1 MSSISSKRITKLR
14 KELEYWRSEL
24 EYIQEI
30 LKEWHLKFDEY
41 HRLYCVENNIDL
53 SALNKKNAKKL
64 EELLPSTIKQQIT
77 RVTSK
82 KENNSALK
90 KIYKQLAKKIHPD
103 LGGDEE
109 EFKKVVNAL
118 DEGKIEKLLDM
129 CDKHVILVE
138 ADEEIIAVFKKE
150 ISRIK
155 QKIKEEKSTYSWAL
169 YSCEENEKC
178 KEKIVKKFLKHLF
191 NYQGA

>member
-1 MSSISSKRITKLR
+1 MSTILFKRITKLR

-24 EYIQEI
+24 EYVQEI
-30 LKEWHLKFDEY
+30 LKEWHFKFDEY
-41 HRLYCVENNIDL
+41 HRLYCAENNIDL
-53 SALNKKNAKKL
+53 DALNKKNAKKL
-64 EELLPSTIKQQIT
+64 EELLPSPTKQQISKAT
-77 RVTSK
+77 NK

-103 LGGDEE
+103 IGGDEE

-129 CDKHVILVE
+129 CDKYVILIE
-138 ADEEIIAVFKKE
+138 PDEEIIAVFKKE
-150 ISRIK
+150 ISQIK
-155 QKIKEEKSTYSWAL
+155 HKIKEEKSTYSWAL
-169 YSCEENEKC
+169 YLCEENKECEEKT
-178 KEKIVKKFLKHLF
+178 IKKFLKHLF